1 MQELV
6 YFYPEGHQAHFEPGH
21 PERPDRVTAVVNGLH
36 QLDLWQPFLK
46 IPPMAVDETLLSSV
60 HDPAYLAHLKRACFS
75 GLDLDADTFT
85 TPETWRLALQA
96 VGGGL
101 AVAQEVWLGRSR
113 CGFALTRPPG
123 HHATR
128 SYGMGFCLL
137 NNIAFAAEYLLHD
150 TQPGLQ
156 RGPLPGL
163 SQDIATGNW
172 TGLLSDPTHPEKLAI
187 IDLDLHHGNG
197 TQSIFYS
204 NPQVMFISTHQSPLF
219 PYTGMLEETGDGPGV
234 GFNMNI
240 PLPPGTGDE
249 GYLAVMDELILPQL
263 SRFQPQ
269 MLLVSLGFDPHWMD
283 PFGHIQL
290 SAQGFYLLLQRL
302 NTWAKENCEGKI
314 ALFLE
319 GGYDLDA
326 AAACAQAVVCAL
338 LGRDWA
344 DPLGPSPRKGGFS
357 WRSVLQ
363 NAKQI
368 WMF

>member
-1 MQELV
+1 LQELV
-6 YFYPEGHQAHFEPGH
+6 YFYPQGHQAHFEPGH
-21 PERPDRVTAVVNGLH
+21 PERPDRVEAVVNGLQ

-60 HDPAYLAHLKRACFS
+60 HDPAYLVHLRRACFS
-75 GLDLDADTFT
+75 GLNLNADTFT

-101 AVAQEVWLGRSR
+101 AVAQEVWAGRSR

-137 NNIAFAAEYLLHD
+137 NNIALAAEYLLH
-150 TQPGLQ
+150 GL
-156 RGPLPGL
+156 PP
-163 SQDIATGNW
+163 
-172 TGLLSDPTHPEKLAI
+172 DPTHPEKLAI

-197 TQSIFYS
+197 TQSIFHS

-249 GYLAVMDELILPQL
+249 GYLAAMDELILAHL

-269 MLLVSLGFDPHWMD
+269 MLLVSLGFDSHWMD

-302 NTWAKENCEGKI
+302 NTWAKDNCAGKI